1 MTSGVHR
8 SRAWIGLVVA
18 AMVMTGACS
27 RADSRARDRDP
38 HETPDLERALTWLAP
53 QGTVALLRTDGE
65 IWRASSGE
73 AESGRPAEPQDRFEI
88 ASITKTFV
96 ATVVLQLVEESR
108 LSLED
113 SIEDVL
119 PGILPYGRQITV
131 RQLLNHSSGLD
142 DSHFSEVSPRKTLD
156 LIAAAPP
163 LSRPG
168 TRYSYAN
175 VNYVVLGVIV
185 EEITGRPLEQVVL
198 DRIFRPLGLEDT
210 SYGSSAIGS
219 NADGSWLGYPV
230 GRSDHVVGAG
240 GIVSSVDDVATFFR
254 ALLGGEL
261 IGPELLSE
269 MTRTIDGGQ
278 GYRAGLGIFDEE
290 LSCGDAWGHGG
301 ELPTYSSMAIASRD
315 GSKVVVVAQNGSGW
329 TAALEVA
336 EEIYCS

>member
-8 SRAWIGLVVA
+8 RRAWIGLIA
-18 AMVMTGACS
+18 AVMIATCGCS
-27 RADSRARDRDP
+27 QADGRARERDP
-38 HETPDLERALTWLAP
+38 QAPPDLERPLTWLAP
-53 QGTVALLRTDGE
+53 QGAVALLRTDAG

-73 AESGRPAEPQDRFEI
+73 AESGRPAEPQDRFDI

-96 ATVVLQLVEESR
+96 ATVVLQLVEEGR
-108 LSLED
+108 LSFED

-119 PGILPYGRQITV
+119 PGILPYGRRITV

-142 DSHFSEVSPRKTLD
+142 DSHFLEGSSRRALD
-156 LIAAAPP
+156 LIAAARP

-168 TRYSYAN
+168 SQHSYAN
-175 VNYVVLGVIV
+175 INYVVLGVMV
-185 EEITGRPLEQVVL
+185 EEVTHRPLQQVVL

-210 SYGSSAIGS
+210 SYGSAAIGAT
-219 NADGSWLGYPV
+219 ADGSWLGYPV
-230 GRSDHVVGAG
+230 RSSDHVVGAG
-240 GIVSSVDDVATFFR
+240 GIVSTVDDVATFFQ

-261 IGPELLSE
+261 IGPESLSE

-329 TAALEVA
+329 SAALEVA